1 MLHNSDRYRGAIGYS
16 KENTETERNVWAG
29 PQVGPRQ
36 VKGLLLVPI
45 KLLSQRQFQTIIFSP
60 HPSHFP
66 YLYSSSSFPF
76 FIHSSSFFFSSVP
89 TLHSL
94 ILSDFFFF
102 IFVIKRNHDF
112 VKKICT
118 TKLRFYYFLYCCCT
132 TKSQFPDTTDHV
144 AQKSCDSM
152 VQQ

>member
-89 TLHSL
+89 TLHSHTVR
-94 ILSDFFFF
+94 FFFF